1 MSFSINGLTQE
12 QVEMLDE
19 MWSLE
24 SEEEFLIWYACLDE
38 DKQHTADLLQRL
50 LIMEA
55 MDNDLMETKKFPDA
69 KKALKKFML

>member
-12 QVEMLDE
+12 QVEMLDQ
-19 MWSLE
+19 MWELE

-55 MDNDLMETKKFPDA
+55 MDKDLMGTKKFPDA
-69 KKALKKFML
+69 KKALSKFML